1 MNYPIYKIKS
11 ISRKELIKTT
21 KLTPKHTKDKLSV
34 KFAIKILDEYYNFL

>member
-34 KFAIKILDEYYNFL
+34 KFAIRILDEYYNFL